1 MPDAGLWQAALA
13 PLKRELDRIV
23 GFAQTLTTTLL
34 DPSRVVDS
42 TGARRERDRERDRE
56 RLRDAQR
63 AHDLADDLHAGVERL
78 PSAVLG
84 VVGDLLLKA
93 LELGRIADDAVY
105 NQWMATEALEALRR
119 QQVRARKAAESRK
132 TDGAREHEKLRA
144 RALRVHREHPELG
157 VTGVAALLDPTHAK
171 QMKDKLLRLG
181 IHWHRRK
188 T

>member
-1 MPDAGLWQAALA
+1 MPDVGLWQAALA

-34 DPSRVVDS
+34 DPSRVVES
-42 TGARRERDRERDRE
+42 TGARRERDRE

-63 AHDLADDLHAGVERL
+63 AHDLADDIHAGVARL
-78 PSAVLG
+78 PHSVLG
-84 VVGDLLLKA
+84 LVVDLLLKA
-93 LELGRIADDAVY
+93 IELGRIADDAVY

-119 QQVRARKAAESRK
+119 QQVRARRAAESKK
-132 TDGAREHEKLRA
+132 TDGRDEREKLRDA
-144 RALRVHREHPELG
+144 AMKKHRENPELG
-157 VTGVAALLDPTHAK
+157 VTGVAALLAPTHKK

-181 IHWHRRK
+181 LHWHRKK

>member
-1 MPDAGLWQAALA
+1 MPDVGLWQAALA

-23 GFAQTLTTTLL
+23 DFAQTITTALL
-34 DPSRVVDS
+34 DPSRVVEI
-42 TGARRERDRERDRE
+42 GARRERDRERDRE

-63 AHDLADDLHAGVERL
+63 AHDLADDIRAGVERL
-78 PSAVLG
+78 PVAELG
-84 VVGDLLLKA
+84 GVADLLLKA
-93 LELGRIADDAVY
+93 IELGRIADDAVY

-132 TDGAREHEKLRA
+132 TDGAREHETLRA
-144 RALRVHREHPELG
+144 RALKVHREHPELG
-157 VTGVAALLDPTHAK
+157 VTGVAALLDPAHAK